1 MRILFKRF
9 RKFFLNAALF
19 SFFINLALLAPS
31 LYMLQIFDRVLSS
44 RSDETL
50 LMLTLI
56 TAATLLM
63 MLSLDYLRTLLML
76 QASIVL
82 DRNLGERTI
91 LSLIEKGS
99 QITNSNEANNLRDV
113 ANLRNFLTGSSF
125 IALLDL
131 PWMLFYVV
139 LIYLFHPL
147 LGVIATLGG
156 LTLFCIAW
164 SNEYLNRTAI
174 AEIQKKTRQASY
186 FIDQGIA
193 SADAINAMGM
203 APDFAAKWKS
213 INEIL
218 LQNNQATGQRMGA
231 INSISRFTRQ
241 ILQIITMAAGAYLVI
256 DQHMSAG
263 IMIATTI
270 ILGRALAPIENMIGN
285 WGAFIKARQALER
298 LEPLLSMDVQPPR
311 IALPAPKGQLA
322 VENIFLAGKTPDRPI
337 IRNASF
343 KLEAG
348 QSLAV
353 IGPSA
358 SGKTSLSK
366 LLVGIWQPTSGFVR
380 LDGSDIGRIDRT
392 QFGQHIGYLP
402 QNVELLPGTIAENIA
417 RFSTPDPTAIV
428 EAAQRAFVHDLILKL
443 PHGYDTLIG
452 SGGHILSGGQMQR
465 IGLARA
471 LYRKP
476 KLVVLD
482 EPNSN
487 LDAEGETHLLNSL
500 KLLRADGITT
510 IVVTHKAGLLQLMD
524 KIIVLRDGR
533 MELFG
538 AAEDILERLKA
549 NSTPQP

>member
-1 MRILFKRF
+1 MRTLFKRL

-44 RSDETL
+44 RSNETL
-50 LMLTLI
+50 LMLTLV
-56 TAATLLM
+56 TATTLLM
-63 MLSLDYLRTLLML
+63 MLALDYLRTLLMM
-76 QASIVL
+76 QASIAL
-82 DRNLGERTI
+82 DRNLGEKTI
-91 LSLIEKGS
+91 LALIERGS
-99 QITNSNEANNLRDV
+99 QINNNTEANNLRDV
-113 ANLRNFLTGSSF
+113 ASLRNFLAGSSF
-125 IALLDL
+125 IALLDI
-131 PWMLFYVV
+131 PWMFFYIV

-156 LTLFCIAW
+156 LILFCIAW
-164 SNEYLNRTAI
+164 SNEYFNRTEI
-174 AEIQKKTRQASY
+174 AEIQKKTRHAAH
-186 FIDQGIA
+186 FIDQGII

-203 APDFAAKWKS
+203 APDFVEKWKS
-213 INEIL
+213 INEKL
-218 LQNNQATGQRMGA
+218 LQCNQTTGQRMGA
-231 INSISRFTRQ
+231 INSASRFTRQ

-270 ILGRALAPIENMIGN
+270 ILGRALSPIENMISN
-285 WGAFIKARQALER
+285 WGAFIQARQALGR
-298 LEPLLSMDVQPPR
+298 LEPLLSRDVQPPQM
-311 IALPAPKGQLA
+311 ALPVPKGQLS
-322 VENIFLAGKTPDRPI
+322 VESLFLAGKTPDRPI
-337 IRNASF
+337 IRHASF
-343 KLEAG
+343 ALEAG
-348 QSLAV
+348 ESLAI

-380 LDGSDIGRIDRT
+380 LDGVDVGRIDRN
-392 QFGQHIGYLP
+392 QFGPHIGYLP
-402 QNVELLPGTIAENIA
+402 QNAELLPGSIAENIA
-417 RFSTPDPTAIV
+417 RFSSPDPAAVV
-428 EAAQRAFVHDLILKL
+428 EAAQNAFVHELILKL
-443 PHGYDTLIG
+443 PQGYETLIG
-452 SGGHILSGGQMQR
+452 PGGHVLSGGQMQR

-487 LDAEGETHLLNSL
+487 LDAEGEAHLLKSL
-500 KLLRADGITT
+500 KLLSSAGTTT

-538 AAEDILERLKA
+538 PANAILERLKTNA
-549 NSTPQP
+549 TQQP